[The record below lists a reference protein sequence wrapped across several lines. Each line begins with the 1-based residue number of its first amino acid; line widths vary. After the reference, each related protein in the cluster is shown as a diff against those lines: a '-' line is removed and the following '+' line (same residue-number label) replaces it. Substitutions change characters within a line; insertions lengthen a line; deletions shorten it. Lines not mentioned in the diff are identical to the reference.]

1 VKYRKR
7 FQEEYGPDPSVQD
20 PVNKPGLVVSFDKSS
35 LTVLITDSW
44 YKVFA
49 GNVDDC
55 FRIGIGVTSKQLKLY
70 SEFYHSDILVAS
82 PLGLRTVIGG
92 EGWVS
97 SCGV

>member
-1 VKYRKR
+1 M
-7 FQEEYGPDPSVQD
+7 
-20 PVNKPGLVVSFDKSS
+20 
-35 LTVLITDSW
+35 
-44 YKVFA
+44 FA

-92 EGWVS
+92 EGSVGT
-97 SCGV
+97 CGV